1 VAALFA
7 VDPWGLG
14 GVCLRG
20 AAQPARAQW
29 LQLLRDLLPP
39 GAVVRKAPFNI
50 PDGRLLGGLDLAATL
65 QAGRA
70 IVERGV
76 LAEAD
81 GGVILLSMAERLSAQ
96 TAARLNA
103 VLDAGHV
110 RMSREGVSIDSAAR
124 IGVVALDEGMGD
136 DEGVPASLL
145 DRMAF
150 LVDLSGFSWRAIL
163 VPTHEPE
170 QIAAARAALAAVQL
184 DGELL
189 QALCATALALGA
201 GSPRVSLLAARAA
214 RAAAALDG
222 RAAVSEADAVLA
234 GRLVLGCRAS
244 LAPPRDSV
252 PEGRAGEP
260 PEPPPAPESTS
271 PAEPPQAGE
280 GPPAAEPPP
289 PAASPPQAAESA
301 PQLEQIDSQALDDR
315 VLAAAQ
321 AAIPS
326 GLLARL
332 QAGAGEHGARSGAAG
347 RSGVMR
353 SAGAR
358 GRPAGVRAGTPRGNA
373 RLNVIETL
381 RAAAPW
387 QALRRRHTK
396 DAEQPRAGARIVV
409 SPEDFRVTRYK
420 QRARTLT
427 IFAVDASGSAAL
439 NRLAEAKGAVEILLA
454 ECYIRRDEVAVIAF
468 RGKKAELLLPPTRS
482 LVRAKRSLAGLPGGG
497 GTPLATAIDASAAL
511 AHRWERQHRQGRR
524 ARAAACACQCVDCR
538 ARRGTLEDK
547 ILVRR
552 HLAAP
557 QCPGQGH
564 CSADGRG
571 LLPAAVRKRAEP
583 VHPGQGGDAAAAIQG
598 PSMICFKHCRSRRTW
613 AFSAFCN
620 CAANCVR
627 AARAGASYRIVAAT
641 SVPRPMRASRNSTR
655 PLLRTLALSTEVQA
669 MALPGTSSMTIASH
683 SRIPPPGVSM
693 TQCDVIESRVATLLT

>member
-1 VAALFA
+1 VSQERGPGREADAALVAALFA

-511 AHRWERQHRQGRR
+511 AVASQ
-524 ARAAACACQCVDCR
+524 
-538 ARRGTLEDK
+538 RRGETPTLVLLTDGSAN
-547 ILVRR
+547 IARGGAPGR
-552 HLAAP
+552 QLA
-557 QCPGQGH
+557 H
-564 CSADGRG
+564 
-571 LLPAAVRKRAEP
+571 
-583 VHPGQGGDAAAAIQG
+583 
-598 PSMICFKHCRSRRTW
+598 
-613 AFSAFCN
+613 
-620 CAANCVR
+620 ANALT
-627 AARAGASYRIVAAT
+627 AARAVALSRIRSLFVDTSPRPNALARAIAAQMGADYFPLPFANAQSLSTLVKAAT
-641 SVPRPMRASRNSTR
+641 RPPPFR
-655 PLLRTLALSTEVQA
+655 
-669 MALPGTSSMTIASH
+669 ALP
-683 SRIPPPGVSM
+683 
-693 TQCDVIESRVATLLT
+693 